1 MQTLIKHRTTGALL
15 FTALTTALGTA
26 SLNAQDVIVEA
37 KKVVI
42 AFGAGSAEATML
54 TDSALLIRDGKI
66 ALVGSDIPAETRASA
81 RVIDYGS
88 ATISPGFVLAATTLG
103 RDAREALPQVVG
115 VVHVQQRIHKPLS
128 LKVAQVVEVAWAQ
141 SRACPWRVE
150 ASPAFCAPGLEAPL
164 KGE

>member
-42 AFGAGSAEATML
+42 AFGAGSAEATVL

-103 RDAREALPQVVG
+103 RDADLG
-115 VVHVQQRIHKPLS
+115 N
-128 LKVAQVVEVAWAQ
+128 
-141 SRACPWRVE
+141 
-150 ASPAFCAPGLEAPL
+150 FC
-164 KGE
+164 